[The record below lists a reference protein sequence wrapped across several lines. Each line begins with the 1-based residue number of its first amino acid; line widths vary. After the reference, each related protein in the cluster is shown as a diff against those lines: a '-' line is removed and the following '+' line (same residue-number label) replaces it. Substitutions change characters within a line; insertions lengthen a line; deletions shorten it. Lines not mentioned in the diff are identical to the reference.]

1 MIEKDDIEDL
11 FRKEIKDNITEEKP
25 RPMVWQKIER
35 ELQPKTKEPL
45 RLLINNVWFS
55 VGFFALIA
63 IPYFFFLI
71 QNLENKEK
79 SNTNLTFDEKERNKK
94 DSIVNIENNSEPI
107 VLNEV
112 KRFNKPTDLEI
123 NKNDKNKQF
132 RKLQD
137 SINNLTDSI
146 NYVLA
151 DSVESDTLFV
161 SDQIFVA
168 EEEEKSNLNKID
180 KSKEPIIF
188 YRDRIVLQGKINH
201 VSFFLTENIN
211 DRLVFEKNGHKL
223 YLTRKDG
230 IIKVLTNSEKIKSE
244 LLNLVY
250 INRIKIFDYYS
261 KLN

>member
-11 FRKEIKDNITEEKP
+11 FRNEINESIAEEKP

-35 ELQPKTKEPL
+35 ELKPKTKEPF

-79 SNTNLTFDEKERNKK
+79 SNNSVILDHRVSNK
-94 DSIVNIENNSEPI
+94 DSVVRIEKNSEPI

-112 KRFNKPTDLEI
+112 KKFNHESDFHNTEFESGKQIVNNI
-123 NKNDKNKQF
+123 NDT
-132 RKLQD
+132 
-137 SINNLTDSI
+137 INNLVDST
-146 NYVLA
+146 NYA
-151 DSVESDTLFV
+151 ISDFIESDTLLV
-161 SDQIFVA
+161 PTQINA
-168 EEEEKSNLNKID
+168 LEEGKANLTKVD

-188 YRDRIVLQGKINH
+188 YRDRIVLQEKINH
-201 VSFFLTENIN
+201 VSFFFIEYLN
-211 DRLVFEKNGHKL
+211 DRMVFERNGHKI

-230 IIKVLTNSEKIKSE
+230 GIKVSTNSEKIKSE

-250 INRIKIFDYYS
+250 INRNKIFDYYS
-261 KLN
+261 K